1 MPQNIIIIADDVQ
14 VEAELNDGP
23 TAKII
28 IGKLPI
34 ESSAQ
39 RWGGEIYF
47 SIPVT
52 AELESD
58 SREVLEAGEL
68 GFWPTGNAFCI
79 FFGPTPASQGDEIR
93 AASAVNIIGKMK
105 SDLAKLWIVSSG
117 SSIVIKMAEDDKE

>member
-1 MPQNIIIIADDVQ
+1 MPHKIEIIAENFQ
-14 VEAELNDGP
+14 FEAELNDGT
-23 TAKII
+23 TAEKII
-28 IGKLPI
+28 SKLPI
-34 ESSAQ
+34 EALDQ

-79 FFGPTPASQGDEIR
+79 FFGPTPASQGNEIR

-105 SDLAKLWIVSSG
+105 SDWAKLWNVPSG
-117 SSIVIKMAEDDKE
+117 SRIVIKVAEDSKE

>member
-1 MPQNIIIIADDVQ
+1 MSQKIEIIAENVK
-14 VEAELNDGP
+14 VEAELNDSR
-23 TAKII
+23 TAEKII
-28 IGKLPI
+28 NKLPI
-34 ESSAQ
+34 EALAQ

-47 SIPVT
+47 SIPAT

-105 SDLAKLWIVSSG
+105 SDWAKLWEFFSG
-117 SSIVIKMAEDDKE
+117 SSIVIKATGGGH